1 MYVWCLL
8 STEDASRAAPRPSL
22 PHTPHDSEQKKLGG
36 LKELNG
42 VQTPMGC
49 GDASCDLL
57 MPITCKK
64 ACGWLRL
71 QVCCRG
77 SAAVCLSRCSKLCKY
92 QKIYRHKQRGA
103 EERR

>member
-1 MYVWCLL
+1 MLRSIVYNILVGASAVHKRHRASL
-8 STEDASRAAPRPSL
+8 S
-22 PHTPHDSEQKKLGG
+22 HTPHDSEQKKLGG

-64 ACGWLRL
+64 ACSWLL
-71 QVCCRG
+71 V
-77 SAAVCLSRCSKLCKY
+77 
-92 QKIYRHKQRGA
+92 
-103 EERR
+103 